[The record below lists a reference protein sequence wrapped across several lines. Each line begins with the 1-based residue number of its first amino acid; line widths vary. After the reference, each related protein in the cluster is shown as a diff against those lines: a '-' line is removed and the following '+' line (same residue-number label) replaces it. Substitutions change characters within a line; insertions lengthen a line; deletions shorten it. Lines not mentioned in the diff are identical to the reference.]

1 MDRMTKWNGKKY
13 ILPQGKG
20 EFRRIADR
28 LAAYEDTGYEPEEI
42 KRFLRGE
49 EKAAKSKRV
58 FISGPIT
65 GTDDYEERFEK
76 AEKALKANGYYPINP
91 TKCSEHLLEA
101 EFSWDEF
108 IEVTMSLLKQCS
120 GIYMLKDWEN
130 SRGAAKEF
138 QYATT
143 HNYFIIKEAY

>member
-28 LAAYEDTGYEPEEI
+28 LAAYEDTGLEPEEI
-42 KRFLRGE
+42 KRLLRGE
-49 EKAAKSKRV
+49 ENTAKSRRV
-58 FISGPIT
+58 FISGAVT
-65 GTDDYEERFEK
+65 GTDDYK
-76 AEKALKANGYYPINP
+76 
-91 TKCSEHLLEA
+91 
-101 EFSWDEF
+101 
-108 IEVTMSLLKQCS
+108 IEVTMSLLKKCS

>member
-28 LAAYEDTGYEPEEI
+28 LAAYEDTGLEPEEI
-42 KRFLRGE
+42 KRLLRGE
-49 EKAAKSKRV
+49 ENTAKSRRV
-58 FISGPIT
+58 FISGAVT
-65 GTDDYEERFEK
+65 GTDDYKERFEK

-108 IEVTMSLLKQCS
+108 IEVTMSLLKKCS

>member
-1 MDRMTKWNGKKY
+1 MDRMTKWNGNKY

-138 QYATT
+138 QYAAT